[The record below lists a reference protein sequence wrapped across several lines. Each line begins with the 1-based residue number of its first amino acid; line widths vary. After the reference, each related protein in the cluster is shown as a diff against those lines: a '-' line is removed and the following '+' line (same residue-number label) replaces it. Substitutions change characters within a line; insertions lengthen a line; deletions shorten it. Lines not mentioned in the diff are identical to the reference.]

1 CKELKFLLLFNN
13 CLEGSIPT
21 EIGNWTLLHGLNLGN
36 NHFKGK
42 QFLVIVS
49 FIFI

>member
-1 CKELKFLLLFNN
+1 CKELKLLSLFNN
-13 CLEGSIPT
+13 SLEGSIPT
-21 EIGNWTLLHGLNLGN
+21 EIGNLTLLNKLNLGD